1 MAEEILV
8 NVTPQETRVAII
20 ENGVLQEVIIE
31 RTFKRGIVGNV
42 YRGRVK
48 RVLPGMGA
56 AFLDVGLERTAFL
69 HVSDIVEADALAQS
83 RGHAAGAENQ
93 IERVLTEG
101 QALTVQVTKDPLG
114 SKGARLTT
122 QLSLASRYLVL
133 LPTTP
138 VLGISQRIE
147 SEEERQRLRQAVVD
161 EAPHLAHIDTVAGER
176 SGALA
181 DQKPA
186 SSPDPTASDAQTGPG
201 PGLGPEAPDTDTGH
215 ADANP
220 TSAVD
225 EAISHNPHAG
235 YIIRTAAEGIP
246 EAALAADIRFVDRV
260 WQSLKANMHNEGA
273 PQLIYQELPLVL
285 KLIRDLSSTNA
296 ERIRIDSRETYAKA
310 VEFATQFCPEIVP
323 CIEHYPGERPILD
336 LYSTEDE
343 IQKAL
348 QRKVDL
354 KSGGH
359 LVIDQTEAMT
369 TIDVNTG
376 AFVGH
381 RNLEETIFKT
391 NLEAAQAI
399 ARQLRLRNLGGIIII
414 DFIDM
419 SDTEHQRQV
428 LRALEKSLDR
438 DHAKTSVS
446 EVTSLGLVQLTR
458 KRTRESLEH
467 VLCESCPT
475 CGGRGSVRTAET
487 VCYEIFREILR
498 EVRQFEARRLL
509 VVASEPVVSRL
520 LDEESTGVAELE
532 SFVGVPIKFQVEA
545 SYTPEQFDV
554 VLL

>member
-201 PGLGPEAPDTDTGH
+201 PGLGPAAPDTDTGH